1 MGHIHK
7 GDPRDAVC
15 FVIEVGDTNLPAEY
29 LYVQIEF
36 AFDIKSQL
44 WQFYQKKCFKGY

>member
-44 WQFYQKKCFKGY
+44 